1 MKTLVI
7 ASGNAGKI
15 REFQGLLQA
24 LPVSVQPQPEGL
36 EVEETG
42 TTFAANA
49 RLKAQAVA
57 AATGEWA
64 LADDSGLSVDALDGA
79 PGVHSA
85 RYAPTDPERIARLL
99 KALNGSDQRQAYF
112 CAALCVA
119 APDGTILLEVEG
131 RCDGLITAAPR
142 EIRVSATTDLRSCWN
157 RPHLRRD
164 AVGGEKAARPPRQSL
179 QPPGTQVAPVAR
191 SKLKKNLGYKGSRGM
206 VCTVR
211 PAADEVHGHRH
222 DHGLQRADR
231 GRSSVHRSRLG
242 LGPDLCESTGCR

>member
-24 LPVSVQPQPEGL
+24 LPVSVQPQPKGV

-85 RYAPTDPERIARLL
+85 RYAPTDLERIARLL
-99 KALNGSDQRQAYF
+99 QTLNGSDQRQAYF

-142 EIRVSATTDLRSCWN
+142 GDQGFGYDPIFEVAGTGRTFAEML
-157 RPHLRRD
+157 L
-164 AVGGEKAARPPRQSL
+164 AEKKQ
-179 QPPGTQVAPVAR
+179 
-191 SKLKKNLGYKGSRGM
+191 
-206 VCTVR
+206 
-211 PAADEVHGHRH
+211 HGHRVKAFS
-222 DHGLQRADR
+222 LLEPKLRQLLEA
-231 GRSSVHRSRLG
+231 S
-242 LGPDLCESTGCR
+242 

>member
-24 LPVSVQPQPEGL
+24 LPVTVRPQPEGL

-42 TTFAANA
+42 STFAANA

-57 AATGEWA
+57 ATTGEWA

-99 KALNGSDQRQAYF
+99 KALNGSEQRQAHF
-112 CAALCVA
+112 CAALCIA
-119 APDGTILLEVEG
+119 APDGSVLMEVEG
-131 RCDGLITAAPR
+131 RCDGLITASPR
-142 EIRVSATTDLRSCWN
+142 
-157 RPHLRRD
+157 
-164 AVGGEKAARPPRQSL
+164 GEQGFGYDPIFEVA
-179 QPPGTQVAPVAR
+179 GTGRTFAEMPLAE
-191 SKLKKNLGYKGSRGM
+191 KKQ
-206 VCTVR
+206 
-211 PAADEVHGHRH
+211 HGHRGRAFSLLEPQLRH
-222 DHGLQRADR
+222 LLQA
-231 GRSSVHRSRLG
+231 
-242 LGPDLCESTGCR
+242 T

>member
-1 MKTLVI
+1 MR
-7 ASGNAGKI
+7 A
-15 REFQGLLQA
+15 
-24 LPVSVQPQPEGL
+24 QPQGL

-49 RLKAQAVA
+49 RIKACAVA

-142 EIRVSATTDLRSCWN
+142 GDQGFGYDPIFEVAGTGRTFAEMPL
-157 RPHLRRD
+157 
-164 AVGGEKAARPPRQSL
+164 AEKKQ
-179 QPPGTQVAPVAR
+179 
-191 SKLKKNLGYKGSRGM
+191 
-206 VCTVR
+206 
-211 PAADEVHGHRH
+211 HGHR
-222 DHGLQRADR
+222 GKAFSLLEPKLRQLLEA
-231 GRSSVHRSRLG
+231 S
-242 LGPDLCESTGCR
+242 